1 MKRNI
6 KYGEDLSTRMIK
18 LREQLEYLDRLED
31 VLCDCDDG
39 GLYTDLNMDE
49 EKDFQYFL
57 NFLSDLEIKVEKELR
72 KLENKKIEK
81 NLDK

>member
-39 GLYTDLNMDE
+39 GLYADLNREE

-72 KLENKKIEK
+72 KLESKKIEK